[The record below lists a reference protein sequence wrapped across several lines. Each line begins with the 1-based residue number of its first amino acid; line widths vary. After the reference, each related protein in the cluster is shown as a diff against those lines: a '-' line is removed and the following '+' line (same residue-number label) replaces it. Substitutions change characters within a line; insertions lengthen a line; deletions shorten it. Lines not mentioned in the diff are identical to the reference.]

1 MKKISSF
8 LKENNKELLS
18 TLLNNKN
25 FSFFDL
31 IKLQEILDKI
41 IKEKNIKLSNNLI
54 TKKIY
59 LLNEIKEKVLDWNI
73 KAKNFLSWIEEI
85 LKDEK
90 QKEKIINII
99 NRKEIESKLTYNVN
113 WNLLK
118 NDAFKEQIK
127 AIHWE
132 DYLNQFEEIEK
143 KLIDNI
149 IKELKE
155 NNIKTEQIKSIFVKD
170 NWIVFLWEDKEK
182 LKKISEKFQDKLE
195 LNNIKKLLNNKSI
208 KNIIE
213 KEKKNL
219 EQISK
224 NFNNDKYIENVLK
237 KLNNWNKF
245 FINYKFFK
253 TIKEIENLEK
263 NIKKPNKENENIKKE
278 LIQEKIMQFK
288 QEKEKLNNVNV
299 ELHQELWNDKLYKKN
314 LEKLIEENK
323 DFNVFILL
331 ADFIKSLL
339 YKNIKNDYKKEKEKF
354 IERKEEIKSQFTIA
368 EKIIKNKIN
377 NIEKTK
383 KPINK
388 IFNFIYWKIAKEQI
402 NKQQT
407 NLLLTFDDLLIYFFS
422 LFKKISITISILN
435 IIISLSILFVFSNLY
450 WIYLTTWKSILIIF
464 ITLISIYLFIKIE
477 KIIIKWEE

>member
-1 MKKISSF
+1 VKKISSF

-31 IKLQEILDKI
+31 IKSQEILDEI

-59 LLNEIKEKVLDWNI
+59 LLNEIKEKVLDWNM
-73 KAKNFLSWIEEI
+73 KAKDFLSWIEEI

-118 NDAFKEQIK
+118 NDIFKEQIK
-127 AIHWE
+127 ATHWE
-132 DYLNQFEEIEK
+132 DYLNQFKEIEK

-155 NNIKTEQIKSIFVKD
+155 NNIKTEQIRSIFVKD
-170 NWIVFLWEDKEK
+170 NWIVFSWEDEEK

-195 LNNIKKLLNNKSI
+195 LSNIKELLNNKSI
-208 KNIIE
+208 KNTIE

-224 NFNNDKYIENVLK
+224 KFNKDKYIENVLK
-237 KLNNWNKF
+237 KLNNWNKI
-245 FINYKFFK
+245 FINYKIFK

-263 NIKKPNKENENIKKE
+263 NTKKSNKENENVKKE

-288 QEKEKLNNVNV
+288 QEKEKLNDVNV
-299 ELHQELWNDKLYKKN
+299 ELRQELWNDELYKKN

-323 DFNVFILL
+323 DFNAFILL
-331 ADFIKSLL
+331 TDFIKSLL
-339 YKNIKNDYKKEKEKF
+339 YKNIKDDYKKEKEKF

-388 IFNFIYWKIAKEQI
+388 MLNFIYWKITKEQI

-407 NLLLTFDDLLIYFFS
+407 NLLLTFDDLLIYLFS
-422 LFKKISITISILN
+422 LFKKINIAISILN

-450 WIYLTTWKSILIIF
+450 WIYLTAWKSILIIF
-464 ITLISIYLFIKIE
+464 ITLTSIYLFIKIE
-477 KIIIKWEE
+477 KAIIKWEE